1 MPDTVS
7 TQSFVGITHTPC
19 EHRSSFCLVFISCSL
34 LFVNCV
40 FNWSKNKLRPR
51 VMEKAC
57 SHKLSSKVGGG
68 GDGATLQK
76 WHKIK
81 CSRASQMEFGLI
93 YGRQTARWPQQRWQ
107 HDLANIKHDVALY
120 WPNRYAIR
128 EGERERGSR
137 VTIRQSNP
145 SKRPHCGGFISH
157 LLKANAFMQKC
168 PLADLLCVGFSAYS
182 FRLPPSLPC
191 SLTFALCVCFEN
203 KIK

>member
-1 MPDTVS
+1 MS
-7 TQSFVGITHTPC
+7 TGALFAW
-19 EHRSSFCLVFISCSL
+19 SL
-34 LFVNCV
+34 LAAAFGLSTV
-40 FNWSKNKLRPR
+40 FSTGVKTKLRPR

-107 HDLANIKHDVALY
+107 HDLGDIKHDVALY
-120 WPNRYAIR
+120 WPNRYAMR

-145 SKRPHCGGFISH
+145 SKRPHRGGFISH

-182 FRLPPSLPC
+182 FRLPPSLPL